1 MTKLIIILTY
11 NIKQVKDYLTQY
23 LFFYNDI
30 WVKERRGPI
39 CSSKGIPEKWLRTSM
54 PAHSL
59 QSAPIAMMVRSSI
72 AVETTTD
79 MEIIVS

>member
-30 WVKERRGPI
+30 WVKE
-39 CSSKGIPEKWLRTSM
+39 S
-54 PAHSL
+54 
-59 QSAPIAMMVRSSI
+59 QRSG
-72 AVETTTD
+72 
-79 MEIIVS
+79 